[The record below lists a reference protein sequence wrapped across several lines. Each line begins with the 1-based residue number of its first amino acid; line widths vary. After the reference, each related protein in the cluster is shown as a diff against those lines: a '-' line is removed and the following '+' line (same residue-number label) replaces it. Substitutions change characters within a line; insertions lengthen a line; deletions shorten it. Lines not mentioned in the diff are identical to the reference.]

1 MQKTMSHQYSHRPL
15 FYIAVRKEKK
25 DMRSGYH
32 KILYRRRG
40 EEDRIDPSLLWYNY
54 PLHVVVV
61 VVVFL

>member
-1 MQKTMSHQYSHRPL
+1 
-15 FYIAVRKEKK
+15 
-25 DMRSGYH
+25 MRSGYH